1 MPDCTK
7 YKHLMM
13 GLIDNEL
20 TPEESAD
27 VNRHLIRCEI
37 CRKEFDALSRSH
49 AKLDAFSFSGPEDGE
64 LDRIWKSPFSRFTRN
79 TGLFMVIAAWVTLL
93 LYSLY
98 EFINSG
104 TEPFIPKI
112 AVLGIILGFII
123 LLYSALR
130 DRIRT
135 FKTDPYKEVER

>member
-1 MPDCTK
+1 MPDCIE

-13 GLIDNEL
+13 GLMDNEL

-27 VNRHLIRCEI
+27 VNQHLIRCEI

-49 AKLDAFSFSGPEDGE
+49 AKLGAVSFSGPADDE
-64 LDRIWKSPFSRFTRN
+64 LDLVWKSPFSRFTRN
-79 TGLFMVIAAWVTLL
+79 TGLFIVIAAWVTLL

-98 EFINSG
+98 EFIKSG

-112 AVLGIILGFII
+112 ATLGIILGFII
-123 LLYSALR
+123 LLYTVLK